1 MQGMNYLVAL
11 LLFYIPDDEEKVFW
25 CLHQLMQKKNWR
37 LVYTHNFPKLK
48 SMTKLLEGRM
58 QREFPRVLRHLK
70 DNCLEI
76 EGTFSPH
83 FMTLYVYLTPI
94 EIATRMFEIFLLDG
108 DNALIRVLL
117 HMIELKQR
125 KILAKEDAEL

>member
-1 MQGMNYLVAL
+1 
-11 LLFYIPDDEEKVFW
+11 
-25 CLHQLMQKKNWR
+25 MQKKNWR

-48 SMTKLLEGRM
+48 SMTKLLEKRM
-58 QREFPRVLRHLK
+58 QQEFPRVLNHLL
-70 DNCLEI
+70 DNCLQI

-83 FMTLYVYLTPI
+83 FMTLYVYLTPV

-117 HMIELKQR
+117 HMIELKQ
-125 KILAKEDAEL
+125 KQILAKEDTEL

>member
-1 MQGMNYLVAL
+1 MQEKNY
-11 LLFYIPDDEEKVFW
+11 
-25 CLHQLMQKKNWR
+25 R

-48 SMTKLLEGRM
+48 SMNRLLEKRM
-58 QREFPRVLRHLK
+58 QQEFPRVLNHLK
-70 DNCLEI
+70 ENCLPI

-83 FMTLYVYLTPI
+83 FMTLYVYLTPV

-117 HMIELKQR
+117 HMIELK
-125 KILAKEDAEL
+125 